1 MKMNLFLGKPR
12 NLNYDSIVM
21 EFADKGD
28 LYQKI
33 CEFKKAGVYFDES
46 DIWRI
51 FIQMVKGL
59 KSLHD
64 LKILHRDLKVV
75 LVEIMLCIERKYL
88 FVW

>member
-1 MKMNLFLGKPR
+1 
-12 NLNYDSIVM
+12 M

-51 FIQMVKGL
+51 FTQLIKGL
-59 KSLHD
+59 KSLHE
-64 LKILHRDLKVV
+64 LKILHRDLKVNI
-75 LVEIMLCIERKYL
+75 VELKTNFRVQMYFFSMMAVPSLGI
-88 FVW
+88 